1 MVHCS
6 LESVS
11 LNSFWRKSLS
21 KKPFFK
27 SVFPSV
33 KVTSSSTPP
42 GSNEGIASGGYVSL
56 FFFMLNELHVLF
68 IGLFV
73 SIALW
78 RDQASCL
85 VECSTVWIFLMVSFT
100 LFLRPGISWQLEAWQ
115 DSAYTFLARILHWW
129 PWVLHHCILPG
140 VTQYQ
145 GVLLWLTL
153 NVLRCQ
159 LLELSTEMLFSPCC
173 N

>member
-27 SVFPSV
+27 SVFASV

-42 GSNEGIASGGYVSL
+42 GSNEGIASGGYISL

-73 SIALW
+73 SIAL
-78 RDQASCL
+78 L
-85 VECSTVWIFLMVSFT
+85 K
-100 LFLRPGISWQLEAWQ
+100 RPGQLSCRMFHRLDFPHGVIHLVPSSRYFLTAGSLTRFGLHISGKNTAL
-115 DSAYTFLARILHWW
+115 
-129 PWVLHHCILPG
+129 
-140 VTQYQ
+140 VT
-145 GVLLWLTL
+145 
-153 NVLRCQ
+153 
-159 LLELSTEMLFSPCC
+159 LSTSPLYFTRCHTISGC
-173 N
+173 PTVTDTQCVKVPTARTFH